1 MRIWSELPVARF
13 KEQVADVAT
22 VLWVGLWGTLGW
34 LLLDLIASFADAGRT
49 IRVGGETMVRSG
61 AELGESL
68 AGIPLVGPG
77 LRDVARNAFAG
88 AGEPLSDFG
97 IALEQFVLVVA
108 AVLAVLLLLV
118 TLVPWLSRYLPW
130 RVERLRRTRAG
141 HRAIRVA
148 PQQLDGA
155 EVQAALALRA
165 VARLDYATLLEFTP
179 DPLGDWTAG
188 RHDRLARAELASVG
202 LRG

>member
-34 LLLDLIASFADAGRT
+34 LLFDLIASFADAGRT

-61 AELGESL
+61 ADLGESL
-68 AGIPLVGPG
+68 AGVPLVGPG

-88 AGEPLSDFG
+88 AGEPLSAFG
-97 IALEQFVLVVA
+97 IAIEQFVLVVA

-118 TLVPWLSRYLPW
+118 TMVPWLSRYLPW

-141 HRAIRVA
+141 HRAIRIA
-148 PQQLDGA
+148 PQVDGA
-155 EVQAALALRA
+155 QVQAALALRA

>member
-1 MRIWSELPVARF
+1 MRIWSELSVARL

-22 VLWVGLWGTLGW
+22 VVWVGLWGTLGW
-34 LLLDLIASFADAGRT
+34 LLFDLIGSFAEAGRT
-49 IRVGGETMVRSG
+49 IRVGGETMVQG
-61 AELGESL
+61 GMDLGESL
-68 AGIPLVGPG
+68 AGVPLIGPG
-77 LRDVARNAFAG
+77 LRDVARNAFAAG
-88 AGEPLSDFG
+88 GEPLSTFG
-97 IALEQFVLVVA
+97 IAIEQFVLVVA
-108 AVLAVLLLLV
+108 VVLAALLLLV

-155 EVQAALALRA
+155 QVQAALALRA

-179 DPLGDWTAG
+179 DPLGDWSAG

>member
-22 VLWVGLWGTLGW
+22 VVWVGLWGTLGW
-34 LLLDLIASFADAGRT
+34 LLFELIGSFADAGRT
-49 IRVGGETMVRSG
+49 IRVGGETMVQG
-61 AELGESL
+61 GMDLGESL
-68 AGIPLVGPG
+68 AGVPLIGPG
-77 LRDVARNAFAG
+77 LRDVARSAFAAG
-88 AGEPLSDFG
+88 GEPLSTFG
-97 IALEQFVLVVA
+97 IAIEQFVLVVA
-108 AVLAVLLLLV
+108 VVLAALLLLV

-141 HRAIRVA
+141 HHAIRVA
-148 PQQLDGA
+148 PQQIDGA

-179 DPLGDWTAG
+179 DPLGDWSAG